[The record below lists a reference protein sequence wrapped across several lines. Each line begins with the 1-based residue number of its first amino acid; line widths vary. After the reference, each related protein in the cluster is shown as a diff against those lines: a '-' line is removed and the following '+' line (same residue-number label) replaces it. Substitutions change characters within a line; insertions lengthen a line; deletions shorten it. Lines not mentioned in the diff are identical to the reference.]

1 MNTTEY
7 DSLMTTFADQ
17 SSDITLMA
25 GLVTM
30 SVFMALLAIMVTIL
44 VFTIIA
50 NWKIFTK
57 AGEAGWKS
65 LIPIYS
71 SVILYRIAGISPWL
85 ILLYLLVW
93 VPVIGPLISLGLTI
107 YLMINLANAFGKS
120 TGFAVG
126 LILLNTIFIMI
137 LAFGN
142 SEYQLNLKNDNN
154 EPKVI

>member
-17 SSDITLMA
+17 SSDIALMA
-25 GLVTM
+25 GLVIM
-30 SVFMALLAIMVTIL
+30 SVYMALLAIMVIIL

-71 SVILYRIAGISPWL
+71 SVIQNSWNITMAYI
-85 ILLYLLVW
+85 V
-93 VPVIGPLISLGLTI
+93 
-107 YLMINLANAFGKS
+107 
-120 TGFAVG
+120 
-126 LILLNTIFIMI
+126 IFIGLGASYWTI
-137 LAFGN
+137 DIIR
-142 SEYQLNLKNDNN
+142 SYNLSND
-154 EPKVI
+154 